1 MLENEVLPSHTY
13 LVTFAP
19 FRDTGTRE
27 NAPLTNFITNKRNA
41 LVMRCE
47 NIVLPTASLLEEEN
61 IRRYGYGPVEK
72 VPYGVQFS
80 DVTMTWVV
88 DKNSEIID
96 FFHQWMNTIVMHDSP
111 NSLMARN
118 FARPGLQDYN
128 PFEVGYKDSYA
139 NPIVRIYVY
148 NRQNET
154 TTEYEMY
161 DVFPMNIQA
170 MNLGWADENQVQKLT
185 VTFAYVNMKVNTPR
199 KTTTQQLNFL
209 LEGKNVNY
217 FSRSKEEQQFINDF
231 AEAPLSERFT
241 RTMNSSNPTI
251 VDPAARPTPAVTTP
265 PQTTI
270 RRIGP
275 PE

>member
-1 MLENEVLPSHTY
+1 
-13 LVTFAP
+13 
-19 FRDTGTRE
+19 
-27 NAPLTNFITNKRNA
+27 
-41 LVMRCE
+41 
-47 NIVLPTASLLEEEN
+47 
-61 IRRYGYGPVEK
+61 
-72 VPYGVQFS
+72 
-80 DVTMTWVV
+80 
-88 DKNSEIID
+88 
-96 FFHQWMNTIVMHDSP
+96 
-111 NSLMARN
+111 
-118 FARPGLQDYN
+118 
-128 PFEVGYKDSYA
+128 
-139 NPIVRIYVY
+139 
-148 NRQNET
+148 
-154 TTEYEMY
+154 
-161 DVFPMNIQA
+161 

-185 VTFAYVNMKVNTPR
+185 VTFAYVNMRVQTPK

-217 FSRSKEEQQFINDF
+217 FSRSKDEQQFINDF